1 MFLACVVTLNSLHGW
16 HVSKFAKKPN
26 LYLIIPLD
34 GLSSLQLGLTVRHAV
49 NAALAMVRLKLVE
62 IKHVQY
68 CNVLQLQ
75 AMDH

>member
-26 LYLIIPLD
+26 LYLLLPLD

-49 NAALAMVRLKLVE
+49 NAALAVVVE
-62 IKHVQY
+62 IKHIQY